1 MHFEHFEKLGIPK
14 LLTFKR
20 NFFQIEHF
28 TLQFFRMKMRGDAIK
43 EGKKK
48 SRKKVLNP
56 NYSLGLLHD
65 VCIMIF

>member
-48 SRKKVLNP
+48 VEKK
-56 NYSLGLLHD
+56 
-65 VCIMIF
+65 F